1 MSNSNLKEEGRE
13 RGEGKEE
20 KEREG
25 GKEGGKER
33 EERKGQCSLE
43 IGMMGKRQGVPR
55 QMSAVLFHCKL
66 TSLQ

>member
-1 MSNSNLKEEGRE
+1 MNNSNPKEEGRE

-25 GKEGGKER
+25 GNEGGKEG

-43 IGMMGKRQGVPR
+43 IGMMGKRQGFR
-55 QMSAVLFHCKL
+55 DRCLLFCF
-66 TSLQ
+66 TAS